1 MGRIDVLDKG
11 VGDKGMVKRFLVLFA
26 VFTSLF
32 PASVESENV
41 YLSVYL
47 CNSNTL
53 GQPGDFKKG
62 RIRLK
67 FCTLV
72 PWVNIWVVFLLFK
85 KFDFWGPR
93 TSFRQA

>member
-1 MGRIDVLDKG
+1 MGRIDVLDKD

-47 CNSNTL
+47 S
-53 GQPGDFKKG
+53 
-62 RIRLK
+62 
-67 FCTLV
+67 V
-72 PWVNIWVVFLLFK
+72 
-85 KFDFWGPR
+85 
-93 TSFRQA
+93 